1 MVLLVEQS
9 KSGKPLILYN
19 NYKYRESHCLK
30 NGERAWRCLGG
41 KCGATVRTNAEAT
54 QLVSSSGKHH
64 GPHPVTMRTLSLSP
78 PPNRSMV
85 SSAAPVCASTPVS
98 SLVQSAVTSVPSN
111 RAETSAPAA
120 CVSATVASL
129 ERDAATP
136 VVSPGTARCLSAMEM
151 ADLVAENQQLKHRLL
166 QLEEQYK
173 HVLDHSIE
181 SDTRL
186 MQYTNQVFVAAT
198 SLVESPV
205 RASVADCAVQCD
217 PPLRASV
224 ADCAM
229 QCELPTDCGDQRC
242 ADTRDLVAGLKT
254 TIEVLEAELNSL
266 REKGSSGCTREQP
279 SEWSVVSDKR
289 RHLPTKTNNKY
300 QVLSSLRH
308 ASPPSKSPA
317 MHRSPKEDRK
327 NEKKK
332 NKNNHKTNLPLSSIF
347 IEGDSHVRGLVG
359 HVRRKV
365 ARRTKVNGLCK
376 PGAKL
381 LEATSDVPPPG
392 SCCVIVAGTNDV
404 ASGQQCNVYRHL
416 EQRIVTRL
424 LTSGVVVSTLPHRHD
439 LPPCHQI
446 NQEVALL
453 NAYIEELCARYRG
466 AVVLDFNQIS
476 RSAFTSH
483 GMHLKQS
490 SKHLLADLLIDCL
503 RRLNRSNPRT
513 SSRIPVTAAE
523 PLPTRPQ
530 RSSTTPMPTTLELP
544 VAAYPHV
551 LPYDSFAEALK
562 SGSSIRKPDSTF
574 INAMNQQKNCPP
586 FSCVN
591 LT

>member
-1 MVLLVEQS
+1 
-9 KSGKPLILYN
+9 
-19 NYKYRESHCLK
+19 
-30 NGERAWRCLGG
+30 
-41 KCGATVRTNAEAT
+41 
-54 QLVSSSGKHH
+54 
-64 GPHPVTMRTLSLSP
+64 
-78 PPNRSMV
+78 
-85 SSAAPVCASTPVS
+85 
-98 SLVQSAVTSVPSN
+98 
-111 RAETSAPAA
+111 
-120 CVSATVASL
+120 
-129 ERDAATP
+129 
-136 VVSPGTARCLSAMEM
+136 MEM

-217 PPLRASV
+217 PPLCASV

-229 QCELPTDCGDQRC
+229 QCELPTDCGDKRC

-254 TIEVLEAELNSL
+254 TIE
-266 REKGSSGCTREQP
+266 KGSGECTREQP

-289 RHLPTKTNNKY
+289 RHLPTKTDNKY

-308 ASPPSKSPA
+308 ASPPWKSPA
-317 MHRSPKEDRK
+317 MHRIPKEDQK
-327 NEKKK
+327 NKKKK

-347 IEGDSHVRGLVG
+347 IEGDSHVCSLVG

-365 ARRTKVNGLCK
+365 ARRTKVDGLCK

-381 LEATSDVPPPG
+381 LDATSDVPPSG

-513 SSRIPVTAAE
+513 SSRFPVTAAE

-530 RSSTTPMPTTLELP
+530 RSSTTPMLTTLELP

-562 SGSSIRKPDSTF
+562 S
-574 INAMNQQKNCPP
+574 
-586 FSCVN
+586 
-591 LT
+591 

>member
-1 MVLLVEQS
+1 MANRVQLRTLPCGIPFSSVNESEMVVPSLTCMVLS
-9 KSGKPLILYN
+9 DKKPCMKKTMWPPTPQDIKAFNIPLLQAASPKGPQPYHRQVII
-19 NYKYRESHCLK
+19 
-30 NGERAWRCLGG
+30 
-41 KCGATVRTNAEAT
+41 VRIWTR
-54 QLVSSSGKHH
+54 
-64 GPHPVTMRTLSLSP
+64 M
-78 PPNRSMV
+78 
-85 SSAAPVCASTPVS
+85 
-98 SLVQSAVTSVPSN
+98 
-111 RAETSAPAA
+111 
-120 CVSATVASL
+120 
-129 ERDAATP
+129 D

-365 ARRTKVNGLCK
+365 ARRTKVDGLCK

-424 LTSGVVVSTLPHRHD
+424 QTSGVVVSTLPHRHD

-446 NQEVALL
+446 NQE
-453 NAYIEELCARYRG
+453 ELCARYRG
-466 AVVLDFNQIS
+466 AVVLDFNQI
-476 RSAFTSH
+476 SAFTSH